1 MVDSSTG
8 RPGRAL
14 ASDTRQAVLDL
25 LRRSGKPVTVQEIS
39 AELGLHTNTVRFHLN
54 RLMQD
59 NHIWEEQASAV
70 GPGRPSM
77 VYTAAQSA
85 RPEPEGGYRF
95 LAEILASHLASTS
108 PEPETTSI
116 AAGQEWGRFLTERRA
131 PFARATRAEAIEQV
145 QSMLAGMGFDPE
157 VEEEGSR
164 ILLRHCPFRKVA
176 DELPGVVCSIH
187 LGLMRGALAEMGAPV
202 EVTELQ
208 RFNAPRPCI
217 ASLSNPKE
225 QQAGRDAPA

>member
-1 MVDSSTG
+1 MVDSSAG
-8 RPGRAL
+8 RPSRGL
-14 ASDTRQAVLDL
+14 TNDTRQAVLDL

-77 VYTAAQSA
+77 VYTAAQPVRDEA
-85 RPEPEGGYRF
+85 GDGYRF
-95 LAEILASHLASTS
+95 LAEILASQLASTA
-108 PEPETTSI
+108 PEPETASI

-131 PFARATRAEAIEQV
+131 PFARAGRDEAIGQME
-145 QSMLAGMGFDPE
+145 SMLAGMGFDPE
-157 VEEEGSR
+157 VDEEGSR
-164 ILLRHCPFRKVA
+164 ILLRNCPFRKVA

-187 LGLMRGALAEMGAPV
+187 LGLMRGALAEIGAPV

-208 RFNAPRPCI
+208 RFNAPRPCV
-217 ASLSNPKE
+217 ASLSGPE
-225 QQAGRDAPA
+225 ERAERDAPA

>member
-8 RPGRAL
+8 RSSRAL
-14 ASDTRQAVLDL
+14 TSDTRQAVLDL
-25 LRRSGKPVTVQEIS
+25 LRRSGKPLTVQQIS
-39 AELGLHTNTVRFHLN
+39 IELGLHTNTVRFHLN

-59 NHIWEEQASAV
+59 NHVWEEQATAV

-77 VYTAAQSA
+77 VYTAAEPA
-85 RPEPEGGYRF
+85 RGETEASYQF

-108 PEPETTSI
+108 PEPEAMSI

-131 PFARATRAEAIEQV
+131 PFARATREEAIEQV
-145 QSMLAGMGFDPE
+145 QSMLTGVGFDPE
-157 VEEEGSR
+157 VEEEGNR
-164 ILLRHCPFRKVA
+164 ILLHNCPFRKVA

-208 RFNAPRPCI
+208 RFDAPRPCI
-217 ASLSNPKE
+217 ASLTGPKE
-225 QQAGRDAPA
+225 QAGRDAQA